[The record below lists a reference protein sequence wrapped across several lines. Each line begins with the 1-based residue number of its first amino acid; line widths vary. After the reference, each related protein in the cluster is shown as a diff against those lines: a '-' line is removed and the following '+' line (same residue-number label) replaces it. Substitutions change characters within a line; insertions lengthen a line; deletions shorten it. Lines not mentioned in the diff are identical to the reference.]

1 MPTLES
7 IIVTDETVNNV
18 TSSLT
23 NLTERETRRL
33 ENTLH
38 KQYFRSIKGYYVN
51 ETHNYSLSEELAHEA
66 LYKVLKGL
74 PTFQEGRN
82 MANWVHGVARN
93 NLYDYYRSLKTNKN
107 TVNRNTCYVESYTDN
122 TVYTDS
128 NESDQV
134 FLMDRLNKILETFT
148 AVDTLIFRQTVFDGI
163 SYQDISEQTS
173 LPIETIKN
181 KLAYMRKK
189 IRTLLINE

>member
-1 MPTLES
+1 MSTALVLSPEATIS
-7 IIVTDETVNNV
+7 IVAHSNP
-18 TSSLT
+18 
-23 NLTERETRRL
+23 TERETRRL
-33 ENTLH
+33 QNALH
-38 KQYFRSIKGYYVN
+38 KRYFRSIKGYYVN

-107 TVNRNTCYVESYTDN
+107 TVNRNTCYVETYADN

-128 NESDQV
+128 NESDQT
-134 FLMDRLNKILETFT
+134 FLMERLDKILKTFSD
-148 AVDTLIFRQTVFDGI
+148 VDAKIFRQSIFDATT
-163 SYQDISEQTS
+163 YQQLSEDTALS
-173 LPIETIKN
+173 VETIKN

-189 IRTLLINE
+189 VRTLLTND

>member
-1 MPTLES
+1 MSTLES
-7 IIVTDETVNNV
+7 IIATDETVNNV
-18 TSSLT
+18 TSSPT